1 MGKQVKIYRSIVLEH
16 LVFSRIL
23 KLRINRRGYRQN
35 IMVMGIAKS
44 FLEFLI
50 VAFSIGCLKL
60 QVFIV
65 FSFMKKI
72 NYHLKIFLH
81 S

>member
-1 MGKQVKIYRSIVLEH
+1 MGKWVKIYRSIVVLED

-23 KLRINRRGYRQN
+23 KLGINRRGYRQN

-44 FLEFLI
+44 FLEFPI
-50 VAFSIGCLKL
+50 VAYSIGWLKV

-72 NYHLKIFLH
+72 NYHL
-81 S
+81 

>member
-1 MGKQVKIYRSIVLEH
+1 MWENGWKYIEVFED

-23 KLRINRRGYRQN
+23 KLGINRRGYRQN

-44 FLEFLI
+44 FLEFPV
-50 VAFSIGCLKL
+50 VAYSIGWLKV

-72 NYHLKIFLH
+72 NYHL
-81 S
+81 